1 MKTKLLVAIGL
12 CALVVGACGKGYR
25 EAADTYASE
34 APAAMAELEMRGR
47 NVAGKQQEAGAMG
60 ASDEAAAAG
69 DASGVGGLDVLARSK
84 PDRYLIKNATVVIET
99 EDARAA
105 TEQLTAA
112 LAQVDGYVSDL
123 RESVNAYGKRTVI
136 MQVRIPSDRF
146 DQSMMQVETLGK
158 VLNKQVNTQDVTE
171 QYVDTEARS
180 RNLKRTEER
189 LLDHLSRA
197 GVLEEV
203 LRVEQELT
211 RIREEIERLEG
222 QLRFLADRVAYST
235 ISITLQEAAKSE
247 PVVPAQSFSTGKVFS
262 EAIRSLVG
270 FGQAIWTKVIW
281 ILVWSPVWLLPVL
294 AAYFG
299 YRRWRKQQA
308 AS

>member
-1 MKTKLLVAIGL
+1 MKMKLFLAGIVI
-12 CALVVGACGKGYR
+12 ALVIGACDSSRPEASYSRAEMPMEDMAR
-25 EAADTYASE
+25 ETL
-34 APAAMAELEMRGR
+34 MAESVDYRGR
-47 NVAGKQQEAGAMG
+47 AGESTATPAPT
-60 ASDEAAAAG
+60 APSDSSSA
-69 DASGVGGLDVLARSK
+69 GGLDVLAQSK
-84 PDRYLIKNATVVIET
+84 PDRYLIKNATVIVET

-123 RESVNAYGKRTVI
+123 HESVNAFGKRTVV
-136 MQVRIPSDRF
+136 MQIRIPSDRF
-146 DQSMMQVETLGK
+146 DQSMLQVETLGK

-171 QYVDTEARS
+171 QYVDTEARA

-189 LLDHLSRA
+189 LLEHLSRA

-222 QLRFLADRVAYST
+222 QLRFLGDRVAYST
-235 ISITLQEAAKSE
+235 ISITLQEAARSE
-247 PVVPAQSFSTGKVFS
+247 PITPAESFSTGKVFS
-262 EAIRSLVG
+262 EAMRSLVG
-270 FGQAIWTKVIW
+270 FGQGIWARVIW
-281 ILVWSPVWLLPVL
+281 ILVWSPVWLVPVL
-294 AAYFG
+294 VGYLA

-308 AS
+308 A

>member
-1 MKTKLLVAIGL
+1 MKMKLLLAGVVCVL
-12 CALVVGACGKGYR
+12 LVGACGGR
-25 EAADTYASE
+25 EYAASTEMAAD
-34 APAAMAELEMRGR
+34 MAEVNYEPVQRGR
-47 NVAGKQQEAGAMG
+47 QALAYDEAGKMAGVPAEASSAQGG
-60 ASDEAAAAG
+60 G
-69 DASGVGGLDVLARSK
+69 GGIGGLDMLAQSK
-84 PDRYLIKNATVVIET
+84 PDRYLIKNATVIVET

-123 RESVNAYGKRTVI
+123 HETVNAFGKRTVV
-136 MQVRIPSDRF
+136 MQIRIPSDRF
-146 DQSMMQVETLGK
+146 DQSMLQVETLGK

-189 LLDHLSRA
+189 LLEHLSRA

-203 LRVEQELT
+203 LRVEKELT

-222 QLRFLADRVAYST
+222 QLRFLADRVGYST
-235 ISITLQEAAKSE
+235 ISITLQEAARSE
-247 PVVPAQSFSTGKVFS
+247 PITPAESFSTGKVFT

-270 FGQAIWTKVIW
+270 FAQRIWTRIIW
-281 ILVWSPVWLLPVL
+281 ILVWAPVWLVPV
-294 AAYFG
+294 AVGYFAY
-299 YRRWRKQQA
+299 RQWRKQKA
-308 AS
+308 A